1 MKNIAVI
8 GATGEVGGG
17 IVQALLARG
26 HHVTAIA
33 RSHAKLTN
41 LAQSL
46 GNPTNLT
53 LVTGSLESDSTAA
66 ALVQSLPPL
75 DAVAVSVNG
84 PRVTAPIYT
93 AARAFIPI
101 LPETGVFLGI
111 GGGSADFILED
122 GAHLSAAQAG
132 LRMLYR
138 GLALETPNVHVKELT
153 VASVVNSPATRAV
166 AHELWVTDLEIGE
179 HVARI
184 IENPGDFPN
193 PIWRLTRRDGSGL
206 PGFAADS
213 PTRVQ
218 GFKQAAEVK

>member
-1 MKNIAVI
+1 M
-8 GATGEVGGG
+8 
-17 IVQALLARG
+17 
-26 HHVTAIA
+26 
-33 RSHAKLTN
+33 
-41 LAQSL
+41 
-46 GNPTNLT
+46 
-53 LVTGSLESDSTAA
+53 
-66 ALVQSLPPL
+66 QSLPPL

-84 PRVTAPIYT
+84 PRVTAPILSHTSEELAGLVTQDIVTHYT